1 MPGTFQPVP
10 IQGQKFTQEDGDPTE
25 GFRKWLELI
34 PPALS
39 MAATQTVPTAA
50 NSAQS
55 KSGFACDDNFLYV
68 VTPSG
73 LWKKVAL
80 IAL

>member
-1 MPGTFQPVP
+1 MPAQFQPVP
-10 IQGQKFTQEDGDPTE
+10 IQGQKFTQEDGNPTE

-34 PPALS
+34 PPAIS
-39 MAATQTVPTAA
+39 MAATQPVPTAA
-50 NSAQS
+50 NSAPT
-55 KSGFACDDNFLYV
+55 KSGFACDNNFLYV

-73 LWKKVAL
+73 LWKKVPL